1 MNNQYIEMFCGS
13 VKGYVRVYHFYVD
26 KHDTPFAVI
35 YNPNAEYSY
44 LRWETVRVDDLIPPD
59 FVVK

>member
-1 MNNQYIEMFCGS
+1 MNNQYIEMFCKN

-26 KHDTPFAVI
+26 NYGNPFAVI
-35 YNPNAEYSY
+35 YNPNTEYSY

-59 FVVK
+59 FVVE